1 MFLKRI
7 EMSGFKSFADKTII
21 HFNHDVTGIVG
32 PNGCGKSNIAEAIRW
47 VLGEQSVKSLR
58 SESMSDVIFNGS
70 SNRKMVNL
78 AQVTLVFNNKNNILN
93 MPYEEV
99 SITRKIHRNV
109 SGGEYYINNN
119 PVRLKDI
126 VDLISDS
133 GIGKDSLSMI
143 SQGNVS
149 NFAEAKP
156 SERRL
161 IFEEAAGVA
170 KYKKRKNESVSK
182 LYRTQENVDRV
193 SDIVYELE
201 KQVNPLKRA
210 AKKAKLFEERK
221 TRLESIE
228 IGVLVSLID
237 KLLHDI
243 EHFEND
249 LFDLQTQSSLKETA
263 LHVNEVAINRF
274 KDQINS
280 LDKEVAH
287 YQEELMD
294 VVNEIQILETRK
306 IEIDERRKYELEVGD
321 SQQKG
326 EQLSSLLKE
335 AQLEYE
341 DRLKR
346 RDDLK
351 DEIDAINQN
360 LLAYNRQLLDVQT
373 DLDILNNQLA
383 RALSRRE
390 VLKNIIE
397 RPYIS
402 QAGVHAILQAKASLA
417 GVIDSVAGCFVVDEG
432 YELALDAALGAAN
445 AHIVV
450 VDERSARNAI
460 SFLKQNQSGR
470 ATFVPLS
477 VLKARYLSREAL
489 LICENSSSFL
499 GLASEFVT
507 EKIENDPLSLAF
519 LNNVIVVEDLEKGNE
534 LAALLN
540 YNYKI
545 VTLDGDVIH
554 RGGTMSGGKIK
565 EHYSLISAKA
575 ELSQLEITISSQ
587 EAKRVDLTQAL
598 EKTSSEKNQA
608 NENLLQRRISL
619 AQLEPVLD
627 AKRSKYERLQNEFEM
642 LDLDDNHTSD
652 TFEAGLVKALNDI
665 YFKRDQITSE
675 INTKREA
682 KVAILFEFERKE
694 KQVHQLRKEYN
705 DMVSKERSL
714 DIELTKMK
722 TNYNHYIE
730 RLNGDYQMTMEYAR
744 TLEKVDDI
752 ESAQTEVLELR
763 QAIASMGNINMD
775 APTEYEEVNE
785 RYEFLLNQLDDLI
798 QAKERLLE
806 IIGEMDTIMIER
818 FKNMIDS
825 INDVLPEVF
834 SALFGGGKARLILDM
849 PDDLLNSGVDIE
861 VFPPGKTIKSINLFS
876 GGEKSLIAISILFA
890 ILKVRHVP
898 LCVFDEVEASLD
910 QANVEKFAN
919 YLKEFSHETQFIVI
933 THRPGTM
940 SLCDV
945 LYGVTMPEDGVS
957 DMIRVQLIDAIKISD
972 DESEGDYV
980 VSGSA

>member
-1 MFLKRI
+1 MFLKRV

-70 SNRKMVNL
+70 SNRRMVNL
-78 AQVTLVFNNKNNILN
+78 AQVTLVFNNKNKILN
-93 MPYEEV
+93 IPYEEV

-109 SGGEYYINNN
+109 SGGEYFINNN
-119 PVRLKDI
+119 PVRLRDI
-126 VDLISDS
+126 VDLIADS

-149 NFAEAKP
+149 HFAQAKP

-182 LYRTQENVDRV
+182 LYRTQENIDRV

-210 AKKAKLFEERK
+210 AKKASLYLEKK
-221 TRLESIE
+221 KRLESIE
-228 IGVLVSLID
+228 IAVLVFLID
-237 KLLHDI
+237 KLLADI
-243 EHFEND
+243 KAFEAK

-263 LHVNEVAINRF
+263 LHVNEVSIAHY
-274 KDQINS
+274 KDQINT
-280 LDKEVAH
+280 LDKEVAQL
-287 YQEELMD
+287 QEELME

-306 IEIDERRKYELEVGD
+306 IEIDERRKYELEVGN
-321 SQQKG
+321 SKEKG
-326 EQLSSLLKE
+326 EQLSSLLQE

-341 DRLKR
+341 DRRQRRETLKV
-346 RDDLK
+346 
-351 DEIDAINQN
+351 EIDDVNQKLFELN
-360 LLAYNRQLLDVQT
+360 KEGLDLQT
-373 DLDILNNQLA
+373 RFDVLSTQ
-383 RALSRRE
+383 LSRSLSRKE

-397 RPYIS
+397 RPFIS

-417 GVIDSVAGCFVVDEG
+417 GVIDSVAGCLHVHAG
-432 YELALDAALGAAN
+432 YELAIDAALGAAN

-450 VDERSARNAI
+450 EDERSARQAI
-460 SFLKQNQSGR
+460 AFLKQNQSGR

-477 VLKARYLSREAL
+477 VLKSRYLNREAEV
-489 LICENSSSFL
+489 ICENTNGFL
-499 GLASEFVT
+499 GVASEFVD
-507 EKIENDPLSLAF
+507 ESIVDSPLSYAF
-519 LNNVIVVEDLEKGNE
+519 LNNVIVVEALEQGNH

-554 RGGTMSGGKIK
+554 RGGTMSGGKIR

-575 ELSQLEITISSQ
+575 ELQQ
-587 EAKRVDLTQAL
+587 L
-598 EKTSSEKNQA
+598 EKTIQSLEAEQTSMQQA
-608 NENLLQRRISL
+608 LSISTHDKKQLNEIQLQKRIAL
-619 AQLEPVLD
+619 AQLEPVVD
-627 AKRSKYERLQNEFEM
+627 AKRSKYERLKNEFEM
-642 LDLDDNHTSD
+642 LDLDGQQPSD
-652 TFEAGLVKALNDI
+652 SFEATLVQALNDI

-675 INTKREA
+675 INTKRES
-682 KVAILFEFERKE
+682 KVTLLFDLERKE
-694 KQVHQLRKEYN
+694 KQVHQLRKEFT
-705 DMVSKERSL
+705 DMNQQEREV
-714 DIELTKMK
+714 DIELTRMK
-722 TNYNHYIE
+722 TNYTHYIE
-730 RLNGDYQMTMEYAR
+730 RLNGEYSMTIEYAR
-744 TLEKVDDI
+744 TLDKIDDI
-752 ESAQTEVLELR
+752 ENAQQEVLELR
-763 QAIASMGNINMD
+763 SDIHEMGNINMD
-775 APTEYEEVNE
+775 APTEYEQVNE
-785 RYEFLLNQLDDLI
+785 RYEFLLTQLDDLV
-798 QAKERLLE
+798 QAKDKLLT
-806 IIGEMDTIMIER
+806 IIEEMDTIMVDR
-818 FKNMIDS
+818 FKQMIDD
-825 INDVLPEVF
+825 INEVLPEVF
-834 SALFGGGKARLILDM
+834 GALFGGGKARLILDM
-849 PDDLLNSGVDIE
+849 PNDLLHTGVDIE
-861 VFPPGKTIKSINLFS
+861 VFPPGKTIQSINLFS

-919 YLKEFSHETQFIVI
+919 YLKTYSHETQFIVI

-940 SLCDV
+940 SECDV

-957 DMIRVQLIDAIKISD
+957 EMIRVQLIDAIKIGN
-972 DESEGDYV
+972 EQSEVEHGI
-980 VSGSA
+980 S